1 MRLAVAC
8 LALAALAVPA
18 AAQDRNQM
26 NASSFN
32 NMSAQDAARLN
43 HAAQNDPKARQG
55 LDQIE
60 KGLKDSGHR
69 SGQMLER
76 TRP

>member
-18 AAQDRNQM
+18 AAQDRNQI

-32 NMSAQDAARLN
+32 NMSARDAARLN

-60 KGLKDSGHR
+60 NGLKDSGHR